1 MKDCEIDTTD
11 GPPVLDWGKAVVGK
25 FYRPGKTAHGAV
37 ESVAGKSHRLETD
50 CGQPLAPSKLPV
62 T

>member
-25 FYRPGKTAHGAV
+25 FYRPGKKPLTAQLNR
-37 ESVAGKSHRLETD
+37 S
-50 CGQPLAPSKLPV
+50 LARASD
-62 T
+62 